1 MNRPVLAAA
10 LLLPNLL
17 FGQAFTGSI
26 SGIVTDSTGAV
37 VSGAKITVT
46 DVTRNTNFDTVSNDT
61 GLYVMSQLPP
71 STYRVNASSPG
82 FRTFVLDNLPLATQQ
97 HAKVDIKLEV
107 GQLTEQVLVE
117 ARPQMIEGNTST
129 LGAVVDNKRVVDLPL
144 NGRNIFTL
152 TSLVPG
158 VFQSRQTSGV
168 DDTFYGH
175 HFIVNG
181 GQEST
186 SDIMLDGVTATVAHN
201 IPTISAISAIPSV
214 EGVQEFRIQTN
225 AYSAEYGRSGG
236 GLVTLVTKSGTNE
249 FHGSVFEFLRNSAMD
264 ANNFFSNRTGAKLA
278 SFKQNQF
285 GASFGGPILIPKLYN
300 GKNRTFF
307 FFNYEGQR
315 KRQAS
320 LAQHTV
326 PTDLQKQGDF
336 SQTFNSAGQLVTIY
350 DPFSTRP
357 DPARPGSFIRDA
369 FAGNRIPTNRLNPVA
384 LNLQKYYPGANTAG
398 RPFTQQ
404 QNFFMQASY
413 PQPQDRYE
421 TKVDHEFTPRRRLM
435 GRYTFMDSIY
445 SKPNFWGN
453 IADPGCCEPNFQRLQ
468 NAMMDY
474 THIIGTSGVLNLRY
488 GMGRVAS
495 NRVPWSTTLSGAG
508 GFDITSLGLPSSI
521 ASIADHPIFPTVSVQ
536 DYQSIGP
543 SGGDLY
549 LMGDTTHSMIA
560 NLSVVKGRHSMKI
573 GLDVRINFVNFGQM
587 DVPTGQ
593 YQFYRDFTQGPDP
606 RTPSSTAGYGY
617 ASFLLGTGGA
627 ITTGGTSAGR
637 ITHQIKPANA
647 NHYKGIYIQDDF
659 KVTQK
664 LTLNLGLRWDFESG
678 TTERYDR
685 LTAIDPYVKNPLS
698 DKTGLN
704 LKGGTL
710 FGGDTLGRRAI
721 RDTALNALNPRI
733 GLAYQM
739 NSRTT
744 IRTGYGIFYGAPP
757 YGASRHYVGA
767 AFQSE
772 TPWVATLDGVTPL
785 NTLSN
790 PFPSGYNFYTGRAN
804 GLLTQV
810 GFTIWDGWPES
821 LLPQYNQQ
829 WNFTVQRQ
837 FGRSLVFEVAYAG
850 NKGTNIPYFIPSPE
864 LNQLNPSLLSM
875 GNTLLQTVPNPF
887 FGLAPA
893 SSSIGAATVQRG
905 QLLRPYPQYTGFQVK
920 NAGWARVATI
930 MRCNRGWSSDSPR
943 DLP

>member
-421 TKVDHEFTPRRRLM
+421 TST
-435 GRYTFMDSIY
+435 
-445 SKPNFWGN
+445 
-453 IADPGCCEPNFQRLQ
+453 
-468 NAMMDY
+468 
-474 THIIGTSGVLNLRY
+474 LR
-488 GMGRVAS
+488 
-495 NRVPWSTTLSGAG
+495 
-508 GFDITSLGLPSSI
+508 
-521 ASIADHPIFPTVSVQ
+521 
-536 DYQSIGP
+536 
-543 SGGDLY
+543 
-549 LMGDTTHSMIA
+549 
-560 NLSVVKGRHSMKI
+560 
-573 GLDVRINFVNFGQM
+573 
-587 DVPTGQ
+587 
-593 YQFYRDFTQGPDP
+593 
-606 RTPSSTAGYGY
+606 
-617 ASFLLGTGGA
+617 
-627 ITTGGTSAGR
+627 
-637 ITHQIKPANA
+637 
-647 NHYKGIYIQDDF
+647 
-659 KVTQK
+659 
-664 LTLNLGLRWDFESG
+664 
-678 TTERYDR
+678 
-685 LTAIDPYVKNPLS
+685 
-698 DKTGLN
+698 
-704 LKGGTL
+704 
-710 FGGDTLGRRAI
+710 
-721 RDTALNALNPRI
+721 
-733 GLAYQM
+733 
-739 NSRTT
+739 
-744 IRTGYGIFYGAPP
+744 
-757 YGASRHYVGA
+757 
-767 AFQSE
+767 
-772 TPWVATLDGVTPL
+772 
-785 NTLSN
+785 
-790 PFPSGYNFYTGRAN
+790 
-804 GLLTQV
+804 
-810 GFTIWDGWPES
+810 
-821 LLPQYNQQ
+821 
-829 WNFTVQRQ
+829 
-837 FGRSLVFEVAYAG
+837 
-850 NKGTNIPYFIPSPE
+850 
-864 LNQLNPSLLSM
+864 
-875 GNTLLQTVPNPF
+875 
-887 FGLAPA
+887 
-893 SSSIGAATVQRG
+893 
-905 QLLRPYPQYTGFQVK
+905 
-920 NAGWARVATI
+920 
-930 MRCNRGWSSDSPR
+930 
-943 DLP
+943 